1 MIVYASPKPDLKELS
16 MTPVIYSRI
25 SEMEPMLPSV
35 RGSALADLAVEAIR
49 QSAVLSTTLHPMTR
63 QGVVALVRAMN
74 SYYSNLIEGHNTHP
88 VDIERALAS
97 DYSHDPAK
105 RALQMESTAHV
116 EVQRLIEQKLAADP
130 AMEIC
135 SLDFLGWVHLE
146 FDKRL
151 PDEFRRV
158 QTPTGETKI
167 VEPGQLRR
175 DEVTVGRHL
184 APAFQSLPE
193 FLKRFTA
200 IYGSP
205 KLSAIDRV
213 VAAAASHHRLAWIH
227 PFLDG
232 NGRVTRLF
240 THAYLVKA
248 RIDGHGLWTVSRGFA
263 RNRDN
268 YLSALAGTDE
278 HRRGDLDGRGNLSN
292 QGLLDFCTFFL
303 QMALDQIGFMTGLLD
318 LDGLQQRMTGYV
330 ERQASFGELPAESI
344 YLLREALLRGEIP
357 RGEAA
362 RITGRPERTARR
374 ILRDLLDQH
383 LLTADTEKGPVRLA
397 FPAKVAG
404 YYFPRLYPEGVEMA
418 S

>member
-1 MIVYASPKPDLKELS
+1 
-16 MTPVIYSRI
+16 MT
-25 SEMEPMLPSV
+25 
-35 RGSALADLAVEAIR
+35 
-49 QSAVLSTTLHPMTR
+49 LSTALHPVTR
-63 QGVVALVRAMN
+63 RAVVELVRAMN

-105 RALQMESTAHV
+105 RALQMESAAHV
-116 EVQRLIEQKLAADP
+116 EAQRLIEKRLATNP
-130 AMEIC
+130 AIEIC
-135 SLDFLGWVHLE
+135 TPDFLGWVHRE
-146 FDKRL
+146 FYERL
-151 PDEFRRV
+151 PDEFRHVR
-158 QTPTGETKI
+158 TPTGETKI

-175 DEVTVGRHL
+175 DDVTVGRHL
-184 APAFQSLPE
+184 APAFQTLPE
-193 FLKRFTA
+193 FLDRFQTA
-200 IYGSP
+200 YASP
-205 KLSAIDRV
+205 ALGAIDMV
-213 VAAAASHHRLAWIH
+213 VAAAAAHHRLAWIH

-248 RIDGHGLWTVSRGFA
+248 RIDGHGLWTMSRGFA
-263 RNRDN
+263 RNRDA
-268 YLSALAGTDE
+268 YLAALAGADE

-303 QMALDQIGFMTGLLD
+303 QTALDQIDFMAGLLD
-318 LDGLQQRMTGYV
+318 LDGLQRRMTGYV
-330 ERQASFGELPAESI
+330 ERQASFGELPPESI

-418 S
+418 T

>member
-1 MIVYASPKPDLKELS
+1 
-16 MTPVIYSRI
+16 MTEAIYTRVSQ
-25 SEMEPMLPSV
+25 MEPILPTAQGSTLSDLSV
-35 RGSALADLAVEAIR
+35 EVIR
-49 QSAVLSTTLHPMTR
+49 QSAALSTALHPVTR
-63 QGVVALVRAMN
+63 QAVTELVRAMN

-88 VDIERALAS
+88 ADIERALAS
-97 DYSHDPAK
+97 NYSHDPAK
-105 RALQMESTAHV
+105 RALQMESAAHV

-146 FDKRL
+146 FYERL
-151 PDEFRRV
+151 PDEFRLV
-158 QTPTGETKI
+158 KTPTGDAKI
-167 VEPGQLRR
+167 VEPGRLRQ

-184 APAFQSLPE
+184 APAFQALPD
-193 FLKRFTA
+193 FLNRFAAT
-200 IYGSP
+200 YGSQH
-205 KLSAIDRV
+205 LSAVDRV

-240 THAYLVKA
+240 THTYLVKA
-248 RIDGHGLWTVSRGFA
+248 RIDGHGLWTMSRGFA
-263 RNRDN
+263 RNRDA
-268 YLSALAGTDE
+268 YLAALAGADE

-303 QMALDQIGFMTGLLD
+303 QTALDQIGFMASLLD
-318 LDGLQQRMTGYV
+318 LDGLLRRMAGYV
-330 ERQASFGELPAESI
+330 ERQVSFGELPPESI
-344 YLLREALLRGEIP
+344 FLLREALLRGEIP

-383 LLTADTEKGPVRLA
+383 LLTAESEKGPVRLA

-404 YYFPRLYPEGVEMA
+404 YYFPRLYPEGVEMV
-418 S
+418 